1 MRYLSMAVTLAL
13 LLAMPAAAQLDEK
26 VADRFWESTKFL
38 ELTAN
43 APDGGIPRDLLGRA
57 ECVAVIPAVKRAA
70 FGFGGRYG
78 RGVVVCRK
86 DGGSGPWGAPSMI
99 SLGGGSFGLQLGGQ
113 STDVLMLFMSPDSM
127 KHLLADKLTL
137 GADASAAVGP
147 KGRTVSADT
156 SATMRAEILTY
167 ARSRGLFAGISFEGA
182 VLRPDKDANEALY
195 GGKVNAEDLL
205 LEGQM
210 SVPEPAKR
218 FIETLTKLAA
228 RDESPSTNP

>member
-1 MRYLSMAVTLAL
+1 
-13 LLAMPAAAQLDEK
+13 
-26 VADRFWESTKFL
+26 
-38 ELTAN
+38 
-43 APDGGIPRDLLGRA
+43 
-57 ECVAVIPAVKRAA
+57 
-70 FGFGGRYG
+70 
-78 RGVVVCRK
+78 
-86 DGGSGPWGAPSMI
+86 
-99 SLGGGSFGLQLGGQ
+99 
-113 STDVLMLFMSPDSM
+113 M

>member
-26 VADRFWESTKFL
+26 VADRFWESTKIL
-38 ELTAN
+38 EQTAN